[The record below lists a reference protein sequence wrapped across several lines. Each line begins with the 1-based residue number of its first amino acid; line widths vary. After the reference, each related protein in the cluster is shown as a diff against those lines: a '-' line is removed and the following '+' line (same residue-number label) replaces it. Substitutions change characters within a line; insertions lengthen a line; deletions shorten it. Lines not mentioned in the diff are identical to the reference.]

1 MAERESHTPTYGTNV
16 RTNKSQ
22 QWATRQLLQPPIRT
36 FRSRDVHPPYQAEGG
51 APMEPV
57 ENILKEYRNADAE
70 YRLDLF
76 LSHRDLRDRFTAIEA
91 DEDK

>member
-16 RTNKSQ
+16 RINKSQ
-22 QWATRQLLQPPIRT
+22 RWATRQLLQLLW
-36 FRSRDVHPPYQAEGG
+36 HG

-91 DEDK
+91 DEDKKTKVP